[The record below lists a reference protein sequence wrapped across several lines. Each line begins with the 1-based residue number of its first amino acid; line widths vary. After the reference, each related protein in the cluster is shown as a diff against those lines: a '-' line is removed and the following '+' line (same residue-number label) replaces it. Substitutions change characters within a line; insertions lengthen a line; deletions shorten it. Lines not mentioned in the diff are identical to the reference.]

1 MAPPSSIP
9 PPAASPR
16 APVKSVA
23 SLDQTRCIDVVGDGS
38 GRFTV
43 KEFRRD
49 PEDGGRWTLVADHSA
64 TSYGSEAEAIA
75 AMRREL
81 PWLDAACAAM
91 ETKAP

>member
-1 MAPPSSIP
+1 MAQPSDPQRPPT
-9 PPAASPR
+9 SPR
-16 APVKSVA
+16 EPVKSVA
-23 SLDQTRCIDVVGDGS
+23 SLDQTRCIDIVGDGS

-64 TSYGSEAEAIA
+64 ISYGSEAEAIA

-81 PWLDAACAAM
+81 PWLDAACATA
-91 ETKAP
+91 TKA